1 MLKTII
7 VDDEPLARD
16 LLEAILS
23 EIDYIEI
30 VLICANGRDAIDAV
44 IKYSPDVLFLDIEM
58 PELTGFDVIN
68 ALQADILPK
77 IIFTTA
83 FSEYALD
90 AFKVNALNYILK
102 PVHETMVKESLDRVR
117 ESLAVGA
124 KPAMLAALDTGP
136 SQTSLALIEPSKIT
150 MADANDIIWLEA
162 AGDYVCVH
170 LPCDTKI
177 IRRTLKAFMNDLP
190 PQIFQRIHRSTIV
203 NINHISE
210 MTAGKKGEALLTM
223 SDKNCLKVSR
233 TYGQALRLRLKSD
246 KKSR

>member
-1 MLKTII
+1 MLRAII

-23 EIDYIEI
+23 EIDDIEI
-30 VLICANGRDAIDAV
+30 VLICANGREAIDGV

-68 ALQADILPK
+68 ALQTDILPK

-117 ESLAVGA
+117 QSMVAVA
-124 KPAMLAALDTGP
+124 KPTMLTALDRAP
-136 SQTSLALIEPSKIT
+136 STQSLALIEPNKIT
-150 MADANDIIWLEA
+150 MADAGDIIWLEA

-170 LPCDTKI
+170 LPRNTKI

-223 SDKNCLKVSR
+223 SDNHCLKVSR
-233 TYGQALRLRLKSD
+233 TYGQALRSRLKSE
-246 KKSR
+246 